1 MLHHLGSEAIM
12 AQAHEK
18 TRAGVTSAGRTVEIE
33 RSVLAAA
40 FGTLE
45 HVLAS
50 RFHHEEE
57 PAGLFG
63 LLSDEQR
70 EHLRLRTRLE
80 RDHRRILRK
89 LRSLRAHVDDTEPA
103 PLEAHFAD
111 LVRLI
116 DRNETAERELRHVT
130 LGRDY

>member
-1 MLHHLGSEAIM
+1 M
-12 AQAHEK
+12 AKAQGRGK
-18 TRAGVTSAGRTVEIE
+18 PGVTRSEPTVEIE

-63 LLSDEQR
+63 LLGADQP
-70 EHLRLRTRLE
+70 EHLRLRSRLE
-80 RDHRRILRK
+80 RDHRRILQK
-89 LRSLRAHVDDTEPA
+89 LRCMRQHVDETEPA
-103 PLEAHFAD
+103 PLEADFAD

-116 DRNETAERELRHVT
+116 DRNETAEIELRHVT